1 MDIRKIN
8 TYKNEFDAIET
19 VASTKETVPSTKETV
34 PSTSS
39 GTVSTSSGTGVLSV
53 AEPVEATV
61 ETSIFS

>member
-19 VASTKETVPSTKETV
+19 VASTKETVPST
-34 PSTSS
+34 SS
-39 GTVSTSSGTGVLSV
+39 GTTTPV
-53 AEPVEATV
+53 AESVEATV

>member
-19 VASTKETVPSTKETV
+19 VASTKETVPST
-34 PSTSS
+34 SS
-39 GTVSTSSGTGVLSV
+39 GTVSTSSGTTTPV

-61 ETSIFS
+61 ETSIFHKINE

>member
-19 VASTKETVPSTKETV
+19 VASTKETVPST
-34 PSTSS
+34 SS
-39 GTVSTSSGTGVLSV
+39 GTDSTSSGTGVLSV

>member
-19 VASTKETVPSTKETV
+19 VASTKETVPST
-34 PSTSS
+34 SS
-39 GTVSTSSGTGVLSV
+39 GTVLTSSGTGVLSV

>member
-19 VASTKETVPSTKETV
+19 VASTKETVPST
-34 PSTSS
+34 SS
-39 GTVSTSSGTGVLSV
+39 GTVSTSSGTTAPV

>member
-19 VASTKETVPSTKETV
+19 VASTKETVPST
-34 PSTSS
+34 SS
-39 GTVSTSSGTGVLSV
+39 GTDSTSSGTGVLSV

-61 ETSIFS
+61 ETSIFHKINE

>member
-39 GTVSTSSGTGVLSV
+39 GTGVLSV

>member
-19 VASTKETVPSTKETV
+19 VALTKETV

-39 GTVSTSSGTGVLSV
+39 GTVLTSSGTGVLSV

-61 ETSIFS
+61 ETTIVS

>member
-19 VASTKETVPSTKETV
+19 VASTKETVPST
-34 PSTSS
+34 
-39 GTVSTSSGTGVLSV
+39 SSGTGVLSV